1 MKITVLPVYSRLATE
16 AGVRQAGLW
25 EKLPVNQDGARWRLS
40 QHQLDTYRE
49 LTDGDCEVIFNTAMT
64 GDGKSLAGQLRT
76 LVYGYEAPLLAMYPT
91 NELIQDQKGQLERSI
106 RAWNSRLGEPGLLY
120 SAELDA
126 ILAEGDYRQR
136 GEALLGLLR
145 NRDMVLTNPDIFHLL
160 FQQFY
165 IRPDDAPDKL
175 IGPLAQRYGQ
185 FTFDE
190 FHIFDAPQVISVLNA
205 LLFIEAISGPARPHR
220 YLFLSAT
227 PGELMLEYL
236 SRSGLK
242 VREIQGQYLHTETAP
257 DPLAWRPILQ
267 KADVHFDTSPNL
279 EAWIEQHAEDILLR
293 FFLEH
298 QPGAKGAI
306 IVNSVAS
313 AYRLLDRLRPL
324 FERHGLTVEP
334 NTGLTSRSRRRASYA
349 ADLLIGTSTVDV
361 GVDFQINFL
370 LFESRDAG
378 SFLQRLGRMGRHTG
392 YERDGRFHRFE
403 KFVAYA
409 IVPRWVE
416 EALFTGREG
425 VPPLLTDD
433 DLIDRERLNAA
444 IRSAYPT
451 TASFDAYARLWGK
464 FQCVHI
470 LMGLNHKTIREQH
483 ANTREKLQRRYES
496 TFGIRLPP
504 AYREFKELW
513 DEQRPLLDE
522 AISFR
527 GGSYFACGLIDETE
541 SGPEQFKTA
550 DLFQLAAN
558 ARLVAVTEEEFYTS
572 VEKNGLTRR
581 PFERQEPLA
590 FFRFF
595 GYQEEP
601 QKFELWLDQDL
612 HAWGAELFGR
622 AQVVKGF
629 KLLGFLPGLSAL
641 NNCLSRHGLPAL
653 LCAGFHPLD
662 LKRRLRL
669 PLLFPLYGFTS
680 RDGVAGCVAF
690 GRQALLLEARLYT
703 SRIQTGGDT
712 VIV

>member
-1 MKITVLPVYSRLATE
+1 MKITVLPVYSRLAPE
-16 AGVRQAGLW
+16 ASVRRAGLW
-25 EKLPVNQDGARWRLS
+25 EQLPVNRDGTRWGLS
-40 QHQLDTYRE
+40 QHQLDTYQE
-49 LTDGDCEVIFNTAMT
+49 LTGGNCEVIFNTAMT

-76 LVYGYEAPLLAMYPT
+76 LVHGFEAPLLAMYPT
-91 NELIQDQKGQLERSI
+91 NELIQDQKGQLDKSI
-106 RAWNSRLGEPGLLY
+106 RSWNSRLAEPGLLY
-120 SAELDA
+120 SAGLDA

-160 FQQFY
+160 VQQFY
-165 IRPDDAPDKL
+165 LRPDDAPDKL

-205 LLFIEAISGPARPHR
+205 LLFIEAISSPARPHR

-257 DPLAWRPILQ
+257 DPLVWRMILQ
-267 KADVHFDTSPNL
+267 KADVYFDTGPNL
-279 EAWIEQHAEDILLR
+279 EAWIEQHGEDILLQ
-293 FFLEH
+293 FFLDH
-298 QPGAKGAI
+298 KPGAKGAI

-334 NTGLTSRSRRRASYA
+334 NTGLTSRSRRKASYA

-392 YERDGRFHRFE
+392 FERDGRFHRFE

-409 IVPRWVE
+409 IVPKWVE
-416 EALFTGREG
+416 EALFTRRES
-425 VPPLLTDD
+425 VPPQIKED

-444 IRSAYPT
+444 IRSAFPPT
-451 TASFDAYARLWGK
+451 ATFDAYARLWGK
-464 FQCVHI
+464 FQSVRI
-470 LMGLNHKTIREQH
+470 LTGLNHKTIREQH
-483 ANTREKLQRRYES
+483 ANTREGLHQRYES
-496 TFGIRLPP
+496 TFGIRLTP

-513 DEQRPLLDE
+513 EERRPLLNE

-558 ARLVAVTEEEFYTS
+558 ARLEALTEEEFYAS

-581 PFERQEPLA
+581 LFERQEPLA

-595 GYQEEP
+595 GYRQEP
-601 QKFELWLDQDL
+601 QDYELWLDRDLQD
-612 HAWGAELFGR
+612 WGAESFGR
-622 AQVVKGF
+622 ARVLKGF
-629 KLLGFLPGLSAL
+629 KLLGDLPGRSEL
-641 NNCLSRHGLPAL
+641 NNRLSRRGLPAL

-680 RDGVAGCVAF
+680 RDGVAGCAAF
-690 GRQALLLEARLYT
+690 GRQALLLDARLYY
-703 SRIQTGGDT
+703 SRIQTGGDS